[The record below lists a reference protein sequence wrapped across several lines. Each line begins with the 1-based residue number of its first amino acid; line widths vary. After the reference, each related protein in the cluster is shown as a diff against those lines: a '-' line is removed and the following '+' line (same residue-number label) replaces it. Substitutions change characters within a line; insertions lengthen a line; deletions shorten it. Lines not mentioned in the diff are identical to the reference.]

1 MDLCFANDTRSLGFK
16 IKWRFVIGYQGER
29 DLLEDTTSLEERQNT
44 LTFFR
49 PPELLGEMFDQKQT
63 LSNI

>member
-1 MDLCFANDTRSLGFK
+1 M
-16 IKWRFVIGYQGER
+16 IGWQGER
-29 DLLEDTTSLEERQNT
+29 DLLEDTTLLEERQNT
-44 LTFFR
+44 LIFFR

>member
-1 MDLCFANDTRSLGFK
+1 M
-16 IKWRFVIGYQGER
+16 IGWEGER
-29 DLLEDTTSLEERQNT
+29 DLLEDTTLLEERQNT

-63 LSNI
+63 LANI